1 MRRVA
6 AGIGLVGA
14 VLAGLVAANCR
25 SLVEGIAYLR
35 ALRGWRPGAVE
46 PVDPAGPFGVT
57 HALARSDNAARCR
70 IVREQLRAAGLE
82 PLALPVAGDP
92 LPNLLVR
99 LGGGPYTL
107 CVAHYDKSRETPAY
121 QGACDNTASVA
132 ALLAAA
138 RGLAARPPARPLA
151 LLFTS
156 GEERGLLGARAFVEW
171 SARERFPIAAVVN
184 FDMVGRG
191 RLAVRPSA
199 PAGIFFWLPGLGEL
213 VFDGRRLRRGAPFP
227 LPDRAL
233 VARLRA
239 LMGDQLVEYQRFTAY
254 SDSLLFQ
261 EAGLPT
267 VSISSDDMAY
277 LDRVW
282 ERDADR
288 VELLDQR
295 SLALARELVLR
306 LGGAA

>member
-6 AGIGLVGA
+6 VGA
-14 VLAGLVAANCR
+14 ALLGAALAGLAGANRR
-25 SLVEGIAYLR
+25 SLAEGIAYLR
-35 ALRGWRPGAVE
+35 GLRGWQPDAVV
-46 PVDPAGPFGVT
+46 PVDRAGPFGVT
-57 HALARSDNAARCR
+57 HALVQADNAGRCR
-70 IVREQLRAAGLE
+70 IVQEQLRAAGLE

-99 LGGGPYTL
+99 LGEGPYTL

-138 RGLAARPPARPLA
+138 RELARRPPARALA

-171 SARERFPIAAVVN
+171 SSRERFPIAAVVN

-199 PAGIFFWLPGLGEL
+199 QAGFFFWLPGLGHL
-213 VFDGRRLRRGAPFP
+213 VFDGRQLRRGAPYP

-233 VARLRA
+233 VARLHA
-239 LMGDQLVEYQRFTAY
+239 LMGDRLVEYQRFTAY
-254 SDSLLFQ
+254 SDSVLFQ
-261 EAGLPT
+261 AAGLPT

-288 VELLDQR
+288 IELLDQR

-306 LGGAA
+306 LGEAV